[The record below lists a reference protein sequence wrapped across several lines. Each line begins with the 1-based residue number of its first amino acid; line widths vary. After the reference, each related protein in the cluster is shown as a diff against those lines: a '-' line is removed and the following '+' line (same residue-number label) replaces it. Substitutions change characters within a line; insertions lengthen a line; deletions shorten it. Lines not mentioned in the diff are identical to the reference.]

1 MTKLTKE
8 EYDAYRARGYTIKIN
23 RVYEHREGLE
33 VSVRYELDADYVV
46 VK

>member
-1 MTKLTKE
+1 MTKLTKA
-8 EYDAYRARGYTIKIN
+8 EYDAYRSKGHTIKIN